1 MSNKVK
7 NTLLAAAGAA
17 AAFVGGQ
24 AASADTITVKA
35 GDTVN
40 KLAAAYNVSAQDI
53 VKANNLSDAN
63 LIITGQTLQITAAQ
77 AVASG
82 LSADGQSYTVQS
94 GDTLSKIAQATGVSV
109 AQLQAVNG
117 LTNENLVVVGQE
129 LSLAAA
135 AAPQVATQTAAPAQP
150 AAAPQTAAPVQTQ
163 QAAPAAAPKAVAQP
177 AAPQTA
183 APAQTQQVAASS
195 TVQTLLN
202 SMNAKR
208 ASLGLAPVTLNVSLS
223 AQAQSRAN
231 NAAANGGI
239 PTNHFSTNGEVVANG
254 FSAGAV
260 IDAWY
265 NETNMITNGTPGHRM
280 WVANARATEVGFGV
294 VGGIIV
300 GVSNVGQY

>member
-24 AASADTITVKA
+24 AASADTITVKE

-53 VKANNLSDAN
+53 VKTNNLADAN
-63 LIITGQTLQITAAQ
+63 LIITGQTLQITAAE
-77 AVASG
+77 AVATG

-117 LTNENLVVVGQE
+117 LTDQNLVVVGQE

-135 AAPQVATQTAAPAQP
+135 AAPQVETQTVAAPQE
-150 AAAPQTAAPVQTQ
+150 AAAPAPVQTQ
-163 QAAPAAAPKAVAQP
+163 QTAPQEAATPVQTQQAVA
-177 AAPQTA
+177 PQAA

-208 ASLGLAPVTLNVSLS
+208 ASLGLAPVTLNASLS

-254 FSAGAV
+254 FAPSAV